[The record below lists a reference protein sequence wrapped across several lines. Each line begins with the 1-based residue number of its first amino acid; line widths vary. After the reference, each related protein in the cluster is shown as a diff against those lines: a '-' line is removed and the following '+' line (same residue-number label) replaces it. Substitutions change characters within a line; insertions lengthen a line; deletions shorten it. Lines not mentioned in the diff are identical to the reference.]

1 MILELQANSA
11 LNQGYA
17 PNWIRIE
24 AYDATTQEMHE
35 LTMDIMGETNYEP
48 NTLQTRTKGWLM
60 PWTYQ
65 NGNELLDLED
75 LPKEYFPTYTQ
86 SFEDMLWDKGAVV
99 IGIYPTNDK
108 NYQENDILTNGI
120 GRYTNNNGLSI
131 EFKFECE
138 LNL

>member
-1 MILELQANSA
+1 
-11 LNQGYA
+11 
-17 PNWIRIE
+17 
-24 AYDATTQEMHE
+24 
-35 LTMDIMGETNYEP
+35 
-48 NTLQTRTKGWLM
+48 M

-86 SFEDMLWDKGAVV
+86 SFEDMLWNKGDVV
-99 IGIYPTNDK
+99 IGIYPTDDK

-120 GRYTNNNGLSI
+120 GRYINNNGLSI